1 MIYIFHGDDQNQS
14 RLALNQFLDTKK
26 ELDILRV
33 DNKEINL
40 DDINGFINSQSL
52 FNNPKIIV
60 ISNLFSIPKTIFD
73 KLVKIL
79 KSNPNFDIIIWQEK
93 TLTITQ
99 LKIFP
104 KAIVKLFPLDKI
116 IFSCIN
122 NLRPKNSSKFIP
134 LLHQTL
140 AKEPFELFLFWIKF
154 NLRKQLI
161 GYSKFNPKSLKK
173 TYLQIIELDFQNKT
187 GQLAISKDLA
197 LERILFN
204 LMEY

>member
-26 ELDILRV
+26 EFDILRV

-52 FNNPKIIV
+52 FNNPRIIE

-79 KSNPNFDIIIWQEK
+79 KSNPNFDITIWQDK
-93 TLTITQ
+93 PLTVTQ

-104 KAIVKLFPLDKI
+104 QAQVKNFPLDKK
-116 IFSCIN
+116 IFLCIN
-122 NLRPKNSSKFIP
+122 NIKPKNITKFIP
-134 LLHQTL
+134 LYHQVL
-140 AKEPFELFLFWIKF
+140 EKEPFELFLFWLKF
-154 NLRKQLI
+154 NLRKQLTS
-161 GYSKFNPKSLKK
+161 YSKFNQEILKK
-173 TYLQIIELDFQNKT
+173 TYLQTIELDFQSKT
-187 GQLAISKDLA
+187 GQLTIPKELA
-197 LERILFN
+197 LERILLN
-204 LMEY
+204 LIK